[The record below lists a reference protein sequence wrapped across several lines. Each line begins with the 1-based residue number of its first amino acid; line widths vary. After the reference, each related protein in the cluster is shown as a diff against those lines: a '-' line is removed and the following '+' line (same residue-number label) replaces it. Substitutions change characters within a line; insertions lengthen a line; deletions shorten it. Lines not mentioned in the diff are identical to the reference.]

1 MAGNFQNLKIG
12 AEKISA
18 GCFFDQ
24 KIRFHRFDLE
34 REPEAAKKFAIGNHR
49 RGERVTADGTTELA
63 LDPGKILDV
72 IDMPV
77 RQEQKF
83 EIDRTRTH
91 PFASA
96 LRRVEENPSL
106 WRLKQVAIRFKN
118 AAAKALV
125 IHSLHI
131 LAGRVHPARKLFKNW
146 RQLGLEFRLQAVL
159 HRSRVN
165 VELPTSEKSSWFDS
179 SLARSST

>member
-12 AEKISA
+12 AEKVSV
-18 GCFFDQ
+18 CRFFDH

-49 RGERVTADGTTELA
+49 HSERMTADGTTELT
-63 LDPGKILDV
+63 LDPGNVLDV
-72 IDMPV
+72 IDMSV

-83 EIDRTRTH
+83 EIDTKRTH

-96 LRRVEENPSL
+96 LGRVEENPAL
-106 WRLKQVAIRFKN
+106 RRLKQIAIRFKN

-125 IHSLHI
+125 IHC
-131 LAGRVHPARKLFKNW
+131 
-146 RQLGLEFRLQAVL
+146 
-159 HRSRVN
+159 
-165 VELPTSEKSSWFDS
+165 D
-179 SLARSST
+179 